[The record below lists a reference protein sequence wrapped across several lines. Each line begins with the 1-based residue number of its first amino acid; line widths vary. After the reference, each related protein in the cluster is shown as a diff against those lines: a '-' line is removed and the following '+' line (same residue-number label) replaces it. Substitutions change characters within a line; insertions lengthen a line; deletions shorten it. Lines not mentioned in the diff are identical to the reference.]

1 MWGVSDVDPARD
13 NAITGDLDAATF
25 MQTSRRLFRGRMQ
38 RPNAPAVTQ
47 CPGSSLHYV
56 CANVKKCFGFVTDS
70 GKILK
75 ALKK

>member
-1 MWGVSDVDPARD
+1 
-13 NAITGDLDAATF
+13 
-25 MQTSRRLFRGRMQ
+25 MQ
-38 RPNAPAVTQ
+38 RPNASAVTS

-70 GKILK
+70 AKILK